1 MRLASILLLLA
12 CTERPPSNPEPG
24 AELSTLRASDIADA
38 AEDAPSEPRS
48 DPAPK
53 PLPTPTEPRY
63 GVSHILI
70 SHRDA
75 SHHRHDRSLDEAR
88 SLAEQL
94 LDHLERGEDF
104 AALARR
110 HSDDPSRGRGGWLGT
125 YATGTY
131 LPEFEAAVA
140 SVPPGSIG
148 PLAETT
154 HGVHIVRREP
164 VVEAEARHLLLQ
176 VGKGRSDAEA
186 LAAIRALR
194 HRHIQGESFD
204 SLARA
209 HSEHQATRSEGGQL
223 GLIGRGQ
230 LVPDLER
237 AIFELEPGQVS
248 QPVRTPWGWHLL
260 LRER

>member
-12 CTERPPSNPEPG
+12 CTERLPSPPEPG
-24 AELSTLRASDIADA
+24 AEPP
-38 AEDAPSEPRS
+38 APPEAPEEPS
-48 DPAPK
+48 DPPAPE
-53 PLPTPTEPRY
+53 PLPAPTEPRY

-75 SHHRHDRSLDEAR
+75 SHHSHDRSLDEAR
-88 SLAEQL
+88 ALAQQILKQLEQ
-94 LDHLERGEDF
+94 GEDF

-148 PLAETT
+148 PLAETS

-164 VVEAEARHLLLQ
+164 VIEAEARHILLQ
-176 VGKGRSDAEA
+176 VGPDQSDEEV
-186 LAAIRALR
+186 LAAIQALR
-194 HRHIQGESFD
+194 QRHAQGESFD
-204 SLARA
+204 ALARA
-209 HSEHQATRSEGGQL
+209 HSAHQATRSEGGQL

-237 AIFELEPGQVS
+237 AIFSLEPGQVS
-248 QPVRTPWGWHLL
+248 EPVRTPWGWHII